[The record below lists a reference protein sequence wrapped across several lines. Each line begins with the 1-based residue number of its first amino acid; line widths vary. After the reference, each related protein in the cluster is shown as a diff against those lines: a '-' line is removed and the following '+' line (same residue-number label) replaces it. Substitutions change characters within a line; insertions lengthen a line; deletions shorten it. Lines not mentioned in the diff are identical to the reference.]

1 MCALKIISVNARGL
15 NLKEKREKLYSWI
28 SDTNID
34 ICFLQ
39 ETHYIEKNE
48 FQYNC
53 NWSGKSIH
61 AFSDSNFS
69 RGVSILFKK
78 KHTCRN
84 YRYS

>member
-39 ETHYIEKNE
+39 ETHYIEKKRIPV
-48 FQYNC
+48 Q
-53 NWSGKSIH
+53 
-61 AFSDSNFS
+61 
-69 RGVSILFKK
+69 L
-78 KHTCRN
+78 
-84 YRYS
+84 